1 MREEL
6 LLRQKEPP
14 PSGSSDRLRFRVA
27 ILPRRSRYAL
37 FLVTFYGRPYEPCSF
52 GTWRSS
58 GTFYRRDLALVLLQF
73 NLRVLHT
80 NMVGRSTTFCA
91 EPCRAIAMLE
101 CFAGSLPWLN
111 APTVELRF
119 VLIAVPNAAEIHS
132 AVSATIIT

>member
-14 PSGSSDRLRFRVA
+14 PSGSSARLRFRVA

-73 NLRVLHT
+73 NLPRPAHEYGRTFNHILCRT
-80 NMVGRSTTFCA
+80 MSSDSDVGMLCGKPAVAKCA
-91 EPCRAIAMLE
+91 DC
-101 CFAGSLPWLN
+101 G
-111 APTVELRF
+111 
-119 VLIAVPNAAEIHS
+119 
-132 AVSATIIT
+132 